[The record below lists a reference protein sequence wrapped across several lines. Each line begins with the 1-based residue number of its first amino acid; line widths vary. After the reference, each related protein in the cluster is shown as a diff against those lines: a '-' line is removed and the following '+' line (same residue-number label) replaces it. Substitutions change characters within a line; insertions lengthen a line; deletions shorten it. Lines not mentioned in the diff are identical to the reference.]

1 MMKSLFGILKQK
13 KVKMVIAVIALV
25 AAVHFLFMLLPY
37 PELEV
42 FLQREFSTRI
52 YDRKN
57 NLVQITALQNGLR
70 REFVPQTEIPK
81 NIKQA
86 FVKAEDKR
94 FYFHCGVDFIAA
106 LRALFQNVS
115 SGRKVS
121 GASTITMQLAK
132 LISLNYQNQHNEFAK
147 VLTRSYSQKLT
158 EILCA
163 LKLEARFSKK
173 QILELYLNSIPFG
186 NNVEGI
192 QSASRLYFAKDIKDL
207 KLEEINTLSL
217 IPRRPVFYSPEKKF
231 VYPFYVPHLVNYLR
245 SNNFFADE
253 KTFLRKTYKSAIPY
267 EVHLSIDMDVQ
278 NCAQNFADRALE
290 NAKDSRVSN
299 ISVLAI
305 DVQTGRILAWVGSNS
320 FFDEENSGQ
329 IDGVRFKNQPGSSI
343 KPFLY
348 ALALENKIVIPT
360 SMLPDVPME
369 FGNSKAYIP
378 FNFNNRFNGPVR
390 LRTCL
395 ASSLNVP
402 AVYLLN
408 KTGVSEFADKLDELH
423 FSDIKESVF
432 RADLSMA
439 LGAGEVSLL
448 DFVPAFSVFV
458 RDGKYIPLEYF
469 SEKNSFQ
476 KNEKLKY
483 EQIFSSDVSRI
494 IASFLSEKSARALG
508 FGYYQTFETEYQSVF
523 KTGTSN
529 QYQNITAL
537 GATPR
542 YAVGVWMGNFSGET
556 VVGKTG
562 SSLPAWVAKNILD
575 FLENSDSLESLSL
588 PEPENYSKQKVC
600 RLSGFAPSENCP
612 STVYEFVENGK
623 PLLPCSWHKKENG
636 AFVTYYPEQYQ
647 KWLSLNENFNS
658 PQNRVLYSPSPLEIL
673 SPRNNAVFFIDKSS
687 PLEQTVKI
695 ELTGG
700 TENEIEIYIDGNF
713 YGKIHRPFLTSVPAQ
728 LGQHKCKILCGN
740 EEKVVFYE
748 VK

>member
-1 MMKSLFGILKQK
+1 
-13 KVKMVIAVIALV
+13 MVT
-25 AAVHFLFMLLPY
+25 AVHLFFLILPY
-37 PELEV
+37 PELDV
-42 FLQREFSTRI
+42 FLHREFSTRI

-70 REFVPQTEIPK
+70 REFVPQKEIPK
-81 NIKQA
+81 NIKQS
-86 FVKAEDKR
+86 FVKAEDRR
-94 FYFHCGVDFIAA
+94 FYFHCGVDFAA
-106 LRALFQNVS
+106 VLRALFQNVS
-115 SGRKVS
+115 NKKNVS

-132 LISLNYQNQHNEFAK
+132 LIDLNYQNQQNEFTKAAD
-147 VLTRSYSQKLT
+147 RSYFQKLK
-158 EILCA
+158 EAFCA
-163 LKLEARFSKK
+163 LKLESRFSKN

-186 NNVEGI
+186 NNVEGV
-192 QSASRLYFAKDIKDL
+192 QSASRLYFSKDIKDL
-207 KLEEINTLSL
+207 LPEEIQTLSL

-231 VYPFYVPHLVNYLR
+231 VCPFYVPHLVNYLR
-245 SNNFFADE
+245 SNNFFASE
-253 KTFLRKTYKSAIPY
+253 NGKKTFLTKTYKSEIPY

-278 NCAQNFADRALE
+278 NCAQNLADRALE

-299 ISVLAI
+299 ISVLAM
-305 DVQTGRILAWVGSNS
+305 DVQTGRVLCWVGSNS

-329 IDGVRFKNQPGSSI
+329 VDGVRFKNHPGSSI

-360 SMLPDVPME
+360 SVLPDVPME
-369 FGNSKAYIP
+369 FGNSRAYIP
-378 FNFNNRFNGPVR
+378 FNFNNRFNGPVS

-402 AVYLLN
+402 AVYLLD
-408 KTGVSEFADKLDELH
+408 KTGISCFADKLDELH
-423 FSDIKESVF
+423 FSDIKESAF
-432 RADLSMA
+432 HAELSMA
-439 LGAGEVSLL
+439 LGAGEVSLQ

-469 SEKNSFQ
+469 SEKNSFL
-476 KNEKLKY
+476 KNEKTKC

-508 FGYYQTFETEYQSVF
+508 FGYYQTFETKYQSVF

-562 SSLPAWVAKNILD
+562 SSLPAWVAKHILD
-575 FLENSDSLESLSL
+575 FLENGDGLESLSV

-600 RLSGFAPSENCP
+600 RLSGLAPSENCP

-623 PLLPCSWHKKENG
+623 PLLPCYWHKKENG
-636 AFVTYYPEQYQ
+636 VFVTYYPEQYQ
-647 KWLSLNENFNS
+647 RWLSLNENLNS
-658 PQNRVLYSPSPLEIL
+658 YQSRILYSASPLEIL

-687 PLEQTVKI
+687 PVNQTVKI
-695 ELTGG
+695 ESTGG
-700 TENEIEIYIDGNF
+700 TENEIEIYIDGKF
-713 YGKIHRPFLTSVPAQ
+713 YQKIQRPFLASVPAQ
-728 LGQHKCKILCGN
+728 IGRHKCKILCGN